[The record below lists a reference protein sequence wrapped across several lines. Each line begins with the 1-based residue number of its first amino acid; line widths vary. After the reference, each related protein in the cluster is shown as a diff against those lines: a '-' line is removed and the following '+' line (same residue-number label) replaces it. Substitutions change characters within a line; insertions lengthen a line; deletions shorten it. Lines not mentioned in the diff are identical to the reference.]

1 MSLFVKCFPW
11 NALVRT
17 TASFTDDDGAPV
29 DPDDVTLLTFDPLGN
44 VTEYVYGVDLIER
57 DSTGEYRFDIP
68 GNPSGDWRYRWAGTG
83 AAAAVAEGQFK
94 IAASVFEPGSP

>member
-17 TASFTDDDGAPV
+17 TASFTDDEGEPV
-29 DPDDVTLLTFDPLGN
+29 DPDDVTLSTFDPIE
-44 VTEYVYGVDLIER
+44 TQTDYEYGVDAIER
-57 DSTGEYRFDIP
+57 DSIGEYHFDILASIA
-68 GNPSGDWRYRWAGTG
+68 GNWSYRWAGTG

-94 IAASVFEPGSP
+94 VAASVFEPGSP